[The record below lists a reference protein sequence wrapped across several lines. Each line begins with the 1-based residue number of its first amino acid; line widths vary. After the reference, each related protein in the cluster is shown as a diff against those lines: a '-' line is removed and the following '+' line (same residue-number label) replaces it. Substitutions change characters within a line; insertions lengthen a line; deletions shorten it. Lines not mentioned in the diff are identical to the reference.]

1 MPNKQNLTF
10 ILGFILL
17 LSGCSANWHLKRSA
31 RHELIAISKGA
42 EIKPDTFYKLIK
54 VRFKETVKDTL
65 FVSKPGDTIRIS
77 KDLLKLVYIDLP
89 GDSVY
94 LQGKCDSVVKE
105 VRVPVTVTKVIRGAD
120 SGLRWWWLIIALV
133 VGMVIGLFAS
143 RK

>member
-1 MPNKQNLTF
+1 MKNKTF
-10 ILGFILL
+10 AIIIFGFILL

-89 GDSVY
+89 GDSVWI
-94 LQGKCDSVVKE
+94 QGKCDSIVKE
-105 VRVPVTVTKVIRGAD
+105 VRVPVTVTKVIHGAD
-120 SGLRWWWLIIALV
+120 SGLRWYWLIVAFAA
-133 VGMVIGLFAS
+133 GLIICFFS
-143 RK
+143 KR

>member
-1 MPNKQNLTF
+1 MISKQSLVF
-10 ILGFILL
+10 IFVAVIL
-17 LSGCSANWHLKRSA
+17 SSCGPAYHLKRAA

-65 FVSKPGDTIRIS
+65 FVTKPGDTIRIS

-94 LQGKCDSVVKE
+94 IQGKCDSVIKE
-105 VRVPVTVTKVIRGAD
+105 VRVPVTVTKVLHAPK
-120 SGLRWWWLIIALV
+120 SGLKWWWLIVAFAAGI
-133 VGMVIGLFAS
+133 VISFFSS
-143 RK
+143 RR